1 MKITNAAA
9 VFLTALLLTVLAAS
23 CSGETTGTTS
33 STSSTGDT
41 SGSGV
46 GGTGGKTG
54 SGGSGGS
61 GAAGGA
67 GGTAG
72 SAGTGGMGGFGG
84 TGGVGGTG
92 GIGGAGGAG
101 GSGGGNPLVIP
112 GHQGMEIVNGG
123 QFMKSPNYS
132 MVYTVGQPTQI
143 QTTTTSPSYVM
154 RGGLIGATGS
164 LP

>member
-1 MKITNAAA
+1 MKRTNAAA

-23 CSGETTGTTS
+23 CSDAPIDTS
-33 STSSTGDT
+33 GSSSSSSTGDT
-41 SGSGV
+41 SSSGGGGV
-46 GGTGGKTG
+46 GGTGGTAG
-54 SGGSGGS
+54 SGGS
-61 GAAGGA
+61 

-72 SAGTGGMGGFGG
+72 SAGTGGMGGAGG
-84 TGGVGGTG
+84 AG

-101 GSGGGNPLVIP
+101 GSGGGSMGAIP
-112 GHQGMEIVNGG
+112 GHKGMEIVNGG

-154 RGGLIGATGS
+154 RGGFIGATGS